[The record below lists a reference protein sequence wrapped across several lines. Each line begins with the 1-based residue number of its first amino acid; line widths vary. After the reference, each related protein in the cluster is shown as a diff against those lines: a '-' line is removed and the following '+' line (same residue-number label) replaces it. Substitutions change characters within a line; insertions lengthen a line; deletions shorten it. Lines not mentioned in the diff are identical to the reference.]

1 MANTIRIK
9 RSAVENKVPNT
20 GDLQLGE
27 LAVNTFDGKLYTKKD
42 NGTVTIVEIGALNSL
57 VNPVTFNNSG
67 SGASSGTS
75 FDGSVARTISYN
87 TIGAPSVTGANAS
100 GTWGISVTGSSTS
113 CTGNSVTA
121 TALQT
126 ARAINGTTFDGSA
139 SITTA
144 NWGTS
149 RNVSIGGTEKSVNGS
164 VNVTWATSEIA
175 AQTAITLATART
187 IWGQNFNG
195 SANVTGNLTAVGN
208 ITGTG
213 AVTLTAT
220 SAALNLTATGANNVI
235 INTNGSERARITS
248 DGRLGVGSNNPGGL
262 VEISSAAPTTVGTTT
277 LLQRTRSNAGNNVFL
292 DATSRRHTA
301 GSDWT
306 GVSLRIQHQVDST
319 LMGYLEFNP
328 LGASQGIAIGHNNTA
343 RLTVTSAGNV
353 GIGVVNPTYRLEV
366 NGSFAATTKSF
377 IIDHPTRNGY
387 KLRYGSLEG
396 PELGV
401 YVRGRSKDFVIEL
414 PKYWIELVHK
424 DSITVNLTP
433 VGKTQTLW
441 VKDIRDNKVYVG
453 SKCSEVEYFFTVFG
467 ERADVDRLEVEVEL
481 KE

>member
-220 SAALNLTATGANNVI
+220 SGALGLAATGANI
-235 INTNGSERARITS
+235 ATISTNSAERVRITS
-248 DGRLGVGSNNPGGL
+248 
-262 VEISSAAPTTVGTTT
+262 
-277 LLQRTRSNAGNNVFL
+277 AG
-292 DATSRRHTA
+292 D
-301 GSDWT
+301 
-306 GVSLRIQHQVDST
+306 
-319 LMGYLEFNP
+319 
-328 LGASQGIAIGHNNTA
+328 
-343 RLTVTSAGNV
+343 V
-353 GIGVVNPTYRLEV
+353 GIGTVSPGYKLEV
-366 NGSFAATTKSF
+366 AGSFAATTKSF
-377 IIDHPTRNGY
+377 IIDHPTRNGC

-401 YVRGRSKDFVIEL
+401 YVRGRSKEFVIEL
-414 PKYWIELVHK
+414 PKYWTELVHR

-441 VKDIRDNKVYVG
+441 VKGIKGNKVFVG
-453 SKCSEVEYFFTVFG
+453 SKCSEVEYFYTVFA
-467 ERADVDRLEVEVEL
+467 ERADVDRLEVEVEV